1 MQVGAGLVQGRLRV
15 KNEMRGQEFPVAQK
29 IYGALLRAYPP
40 AHRAEYGAAMA
51 QLFRDQCRDAWG
63 ESKNFGLLKLW
74 LRVLPDWAKTS
85 LMERLAALNERKTM
99 NEKLANLTSFQT
111 PPRKIF
117 TRVFVVVF
125 LIIFITS
132 VAVTLILPE
141 SYASRATIKID
152 GEGVTVNY
160 DPYFLQTQF
169 EIISSQSVLE
179 PVIDKLHLRE
189 IWGKKYF
196 NGERI
201 KETEMLKILKG
212 RLSIAP
218 VRGTKL
224 ADITVYSEDRT
235 EAAQIANAIAESYRD
250 YRVNERVKLAAKEVN
265 VLEQQYKNEGEQIQ
279 KSQAELEARRQ
290 ESSTSPQLLKASE
303 QELSQVL
310 ELHKLLHAKIHA
322 AKLDVVIP
330 HTTMVQITD
339 PAEPGKAP
347 VKPNKTVNIVLGGF
361 FGLLLAGAL
370 GGVAFFISK
379 SRQRNRAPEALAGS

>member
-1 MQVGAGLVQGRLRV
+1 
-15 KNEMRGQEFPVAQK
+15 
-29 IYGALLRAYPP
+29 
-40 AHRAEYGAAMA
+40 
-51 QLFRDQCRDAWG
+51 
-63 ESKNFGLLKLW
+63 
-74 LRVLPDWAKTS
+74 
-85 LMERLAALNERKTM
+85 M
-99 NEKLANLTSFQT
+99 NEKLANLASFQT
-111 PPRKIF
+111 PPAKIF

-132 VAVTLILPE
+132 VAVTFILPE

-250 YRVNERVKLAAKEVN
+250 YRVNERVELAAKEVN
-265 VLEQQYKNEGEQIQ
+265 VLEQQYKNEDEQIQ
-279 KSQAELEARRQ
+279 KSQAELETRRQ

-310 ELHKLLHAKIHA
+310 ELHKLLYAKVHA
-322 AKLDVVIP
+322 AKLDMVIP

-347 VKPNKTVNIVLGGF
+347 VKPNKTVNIVLGAF
-361 FGLLLAGAL
+361 FGILLASAFGGA
-370 GGVAFFISK
+370 AFYITK
-379 SRQRNRAPEALAGS
+379 LRRRNRTPEALAGS